1 MGAAV
6 GAALKKIAVA
16 IFTDPK
22 VLKKVGGIVL
32 GIIIII
38 CMPIVAVV
46 SIFNGDVNIDT
57 DKLNTSI
64 QQALTEEQ
72 NEKLKLYNDTM
83 EKIEN
88 KLKDKHL
95 SKFNTLA
102 EVIYL
107 FALSDK
113 SKDNNFVKDYVSC
126 FKKNY
131 SNEEVVNAVNSKFGT
146 DIKSSDVEKMVKSA
160 GSSNISLSGYYD
172 PKVKNNLDL
181 AQWCRNAQK
190 NGWGYVYGGYG
201 QLCTIAY
208 LDQQAAAWP
217 GANEAGGPMRTVGEK
232 WLGKRVTDCIGL
244 IKSYAWYNPSN
255 GSIKPGANGF
265 SDCSASSIWGSVT
278 ESGEI
283 SSIPEVEGL
292 GVWMPGHIGVYVG
305 KGEVIEAMG
314 TAYGVVKTKV
324 AGRGWHKWL
333 RIPHIQY
340 VKKQEAK
347 KENKKDNDSSKVKK
361 KNNKPKK
368 KSKKKRG

>member
-95 SKFNTLA
+95 GKFNTLA

-201 QLCTIAY
+201 QLCTVAY

-244 IKSYAWYNPSN
+244 IKSYAWYNPSD

>member
-102 EVIYL
+102 EVLYL

-113 SKDNNFVKDYVSC
+113 SQDNNFVKDYVSC

-201 QLCTIAY
+201 QLCTVAY

-244 IKSYAWYNPSN
+244 IKSYAWYNPSD

-340 VKKQEAK
+340 VRKQEAK
-347 KENKKDNDSSKVKK
+347 KENKKYNDSSKGKK

>member
-201 QLCTIAY
+201 QLCTVAY

>member
-46 SIFNGDVNIDT
+46 SIINGDVNIDT

-72 NEKLKLYNDTM
+72 NEKLRLYNDTM

-201 QLCTIAY
+201 QLCTVAY

-244 IKSYAWYNPSN
+244 IKSYAWYNPSD

-265 SDCSASSIWGSVT
+265 SDCSASSDISEYMSARAKSLRLWVQHTVLLKLKSQDAVGT
-278 ESGEI
+278 SGFAFLI
-283 SSIPEVEGL
+283 FS
-292 GVWMPGHIGVYVG
+292 M
-305 KGEVIEAMG
+305 
-314 TAYGVVKTKV
+314 
-324 AGRGWHKWL
+324 
-333 RIPHIQY
+333 
-340 VKKQEAK
+340 
-347 KENKKDNDSSKVKK
+347 SKSRKL
-361 KNNKPKK
+361 
-368 KSKKKRG
+368 KKKRKRIMINQMVKNTRAKNRRKEKSLEKLKYYNHL

>member
-102 EVIYL
+102 EVLYL

-113 SKDNNFVKDYVSC
+113 SQDNNFVKDYVSC

-201 QLCTIAY
+201 QLCTVAY

-244 IKSYAWYNPSN
+244 IKSYAWYNPSD

-347 KENKKDNDSSKVKK
+347 KENKKDNDSAKVKK

>member
-201 QLCTIAY
+201 QLCTVAY

-244 IKSYAWYNPSN
+244 IKSYAWYNPSD

-340 VKKQEAK
+340 VKKQETK
-347 KENKKDNDSSKVKK
+347 KETKKDNDSSKVKK